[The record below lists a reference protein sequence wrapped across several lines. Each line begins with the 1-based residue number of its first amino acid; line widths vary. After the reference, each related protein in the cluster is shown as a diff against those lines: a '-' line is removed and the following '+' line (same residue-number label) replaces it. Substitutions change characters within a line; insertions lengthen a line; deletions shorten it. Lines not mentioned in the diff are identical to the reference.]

1 MFAKEIYIRRRS
13 ALCGKMGSGLILIPG
28 NMLTPNNY
36 LNNAYYFRQDSS
48 FLYYFGLNT
57 PALVG
62 LIDADSGEVALYGDD
77 FTVEDIIWTGPQ
89 PSLREQGAEAG
100 VSNSFPLADL
110 KRRLEEL
117 PGDKPIVA
125 YCRGPFCLMAVEAV
139 EMLRAEGFN
148 AIRLEDGVAEWRTQG
163 LPLEVGA

>member
-77 FTVEDIIWTGPQ
+77 FTVEDIIWTGT
-89 PSLREQGAEAG
+89 GAGSAG
-100 VSNSFPLADL
+100 QFHHAYAGDDHSS
-110 KRRLEEL
+110 
-117 PGDKPIVA
+117 PG
-125 YCRGPFCLMAVEAV
+125 G
-139 EMLRAEGFN
+139 
-148 AIRLEDGVAEWRTQG
+148 
-163 LPLEVGA
+163 